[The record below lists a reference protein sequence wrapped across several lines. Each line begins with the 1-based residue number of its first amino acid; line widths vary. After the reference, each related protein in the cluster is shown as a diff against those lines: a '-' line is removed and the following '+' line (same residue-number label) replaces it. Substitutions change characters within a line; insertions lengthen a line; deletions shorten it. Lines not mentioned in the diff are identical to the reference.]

1 MGFGFGMGFGFEW
14 DSDST
19 SEWDSDSTSEWDSD
33 SDSASF
39 SFKVR
44 RKKTDFGVQVET
56 EKTPVFVE
64 EPNSLF

>member
-44 RKKTDFGVQVET
+44 RKKTGVQVET

>member
-1 MGFGFGMGFGFEW
+1 MGFGFEW

-19 SEWDSDSTSEWDSD
+19 SEWDSDSTSERDSD

-56 EKTPVFVE
+56 EK
-64 EPNSLF
+64 SIGIR